1 MKFPLRILLFLTL
14 NFAALAIGGLF
25 TGGGVISEWYNEL
38 NKAPWTP
45 PGYVFG
51 LAWTTIMICYSI
63 YMAIIYQRQS
73 DRKTLMYLFIL
84 QLILNISW
92 NPLFFY
98 LQFTILS
105 LFSIV
110 LLTLLM
116 FYFLIRFYS
125 NSKRTSILLLPYCI
139 WLCIATS
146 LNLYIVLY
154 N

>member
-14 NFAALAIGGLF
+14 NFTALAIGGMF

-63 YMAIIYQRQS
+63 YMAINYKKEKE
-73 DRKTLMYLFIL
+73 RKTLKYLFIL
-84 QLILNISW
+84 QLFLNISW

-98 LQFTILS
+98 FQLTILS

-125 NSKRTSILLLPYCI
+125 NSKRASILLLPYCI

>member
-1 MKFPLRILLFLTL
+1 MKLSLRILLFLAL
-14 NFAALAIGGLF
+14 NFAALAIGGMF
-25 TGGGVISEWYNEL
+25 TGGGVISEWYSEL

-73 DRKTLMYLFIL
+73 DKKTLIYLFIL

-98 LQFTILS
+98 LQFTLVS
-105 LFSIV
+105 LVTIV

-116 FYFLIRFYS
+116 FYFLIKFYS
-125 NSKRTSILLLPYCI
+125 NSRGTSILLIPYCI